1 MSKLYCQKVHGS
13 PSGVGPVDVVVAPA
27 GGPPDVAAAD
37 LAPGP
42 EVALPVL
49 GDQAQEV
56 VLLGARVQADGAHL
70 VVLAE
75 PLGRALRELG
85 AADTPAHQEVF
96 TLKYLWIF
104 SLHPTVKVIEKS
116 RFLDLESLFI

>member
-49 GDQAQEV
+49 GDQAKEV

-96 TLKYLWIF
+96 TLKYLC
-104 SLHPTVKVIEKS
+104 SLYLTVQVIEEG